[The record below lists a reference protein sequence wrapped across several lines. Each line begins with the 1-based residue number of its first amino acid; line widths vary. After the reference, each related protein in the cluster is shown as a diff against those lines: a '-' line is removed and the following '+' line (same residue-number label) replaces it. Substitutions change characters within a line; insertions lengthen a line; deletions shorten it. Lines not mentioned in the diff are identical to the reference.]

1 MELRSYREIPLH
13 SLIKIDLLL
22 PATELFP
29 HSATR
34 HTTDALNTL
43 AFHRDSIGAQGW
55 QDLEPYSSRE
65 RMTGGEWF
73 LPSMPE
79 AKEEHQ
85 RTFRLVKQ
93 LNELHNTDPERAK
106 GILREILPE
115 ESAVPGLHVP
125 LNLEYGCNLV
135 CGERVF
141 INFGATI
148 LAQAQVTLG
157 NGVMVGPNCSLITV
171 GHPVNDHEMRA
182 GGWEI
187 AKPITISENTWFG
200 ANVTVL
206 PGITIGK
213 NCVVGAGTLITT
225 DIPDNSLVLGTPGRV
240 VRKLEDNEE
249 AWERQDLNGPVEGFG
264 AAN

>member
-1 MELRSYREIPLH
+1 MFPRPLE
-13 SLIKIDLLL
+13 S
-22 PATELFP
+22 
-29 HSATR
+29 
-34 HTTDALNTL
+34 
-43 AFHRDSIGAQGW
+43 
-55 QDLEPYSSRE
+55 
-65 RMTGGEWF
+65 
-73 LPSMPE
+73 
-79 AKEEHQ
+79 
-85 RTFRLVKQ
+85 
-93 LNELHNTDPERAK
+93 AK

-148 LAQAQVTLG
+148 LAQARVTLG

-171 GHPVNDHEMRA
+171 GHPVNDQEMRA

-187 AKPITISENTWFG
+187 AKPIAIGDNTWLG
-200 ANVTVL
+200 ANATVL

-213 NCVVGAGTLITT
+213 NCVIGAGTLITT
-225 DIPDNSLVLGTPGRV
+225 DIPDNSLVLGSPGRV
-240 VRKLEDNEE
+240 VRKLENNEDS
-249 AWERQDLNGPVEGFG
+249 WERQDLNGPVEGFG

>member
-1 MELRSYREIPLH
+1 MGLRSYREMPLH
-13 SLIKIDLLL
+13 SLIKVDLLL
-22 PATELFP
+22 SATELFP

-43 AFHRDSIGAQGW
+43 AFHRVSIGAQGW
-55 QDLEPYSSRE
+55 QDLEPYSSWE

-93 LNELHNTDPERAK
+93 LNELQNTDPERAK

-148 LAQAQVTLG
+148 LAQATVTLG
-157 NGVMVGPNCSLITV
+157 DGVMVGPNCSLITV

-187 AKPITISENTWFG
+187 AKPITIGDNTWFG

-213 NCVVGAGTLITT
+213 NCVIGAGTLITT
-225 DIPDNSLVLGTPGRV
+225 DIPDNSLVLGSPGRV
-240 VRKLEDNEE
+240 VRKLENNED
-249 AWERQDLNGPVEGFG
+249 AWERQDLNDPVEGFG